1 MTADDDAAA
10 LERERPAL
18 RGLAYRMLG
27 SLSDAEDAV
36 QEAFVRWMR
45 LEDAQRAAIE
55 NPGAWM
61 MRVTSRICL
70 DMLGSARVRRES
82 YVGPWLP
89 EPVPAFADPARS
101 AAAAD
106 PLDRVT
112 LDDSVSMALQ
122 VVLETLTPAER
133 VAFVLHDVFEMPFAQ
148 IAETVGRTVPATRQ
162 LASSARRKVRSRT
175 EDAASRS
182 RHDAV
187 AAAFAAAT
195 DTGDVDALISLL
207 DPAVTLTSDG
217 GGKVSAA
224 RRPVHGGD
232 RVARFLLGALT
243 KHPDATVEPIATD
256 DGLGFLITEHGSVDS
271 VTVLG
276 VRGERVTEVWL
287 VRNPEK
293 LTRWRRGDGAA
304 EPHPARRRP

>member
-1 MTADDDAAA
+1 MTADDDAAT

-36 QEAFVRWMR
+36 QEAFMRWMR
-45 LEDAQRAAIE
+45 LEDAKRAAIE

-101 AAAAD
+101 
-106 PLDRVT
+106 
-112 LDDSVSMALQ
+112 
-122 VVLETLTPAER
+122 
-133 VAFVLHDVFEMPFAQ
+133 
-148 IAETVGRTVPATRQ
+148 
-162 LASSARRKVRSRT
+162 
-175 EDAASRS
+175 

-195 DTGDVDALISLL
+195 DAGDVDALVSLL

-224 RRPVHGGD
+224 RRPVHGAD

-243 KHPDATVEPIATD
+243 KHPGATVEPIATD
-256 DGLGFLITEHGSVDS
+256 DGLGFRITEHGKVNSVM
-271 VTVLG
+271 VLG

-293 LTRWRRGDGAA
+293 LTRWR
-304 EPHPARRRP
+304 